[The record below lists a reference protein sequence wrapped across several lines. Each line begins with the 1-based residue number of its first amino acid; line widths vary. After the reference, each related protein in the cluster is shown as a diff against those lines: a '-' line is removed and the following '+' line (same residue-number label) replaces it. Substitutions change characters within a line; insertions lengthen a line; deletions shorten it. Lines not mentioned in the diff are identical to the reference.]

1 MREYAYSNLTITDL
15 YVESLEF
22 AQIQIEDY
30 LNSNSEYSY
39 DNTLVT
45 VFHAGLGQD
54 FAAPLFDPTPYDI
67 HSAYIDESMLLDFF
81 EANGSDFYASNFDNG
96 IQLPET
102 LNMLYYDVIEDW
114 YSPSLTASDEL
125 ENYYCDVQYGM
136 TGLFAYFLGYRF
148 GFPPMHSTENIIEVE
163 SQGYSVPTRI
173 GQFGLMDVGMFNGR
187 GVMPALPTSWTRNLI
202 GISNTTDVT
211 SDIFEI

>member
-1 MREYAYSNLTITDL
+1 M
-15 YVESLEF
+15 
-22 AQIQIEDY
+22 
-30 LNSNSEYSY
+30 LN
-39 DNTLVT
+39 
-45 VFHAGLGQD
+45 
-54 FAAPLFDPTPYDI
+54 
-67 HSAYIDESMLLDFF
+67 DFF
-81 EANGSDFYASNFDNG
+81 EANGSAFYASNFDSG

-125 ENYYCDVQYGM
+125 ENYYCDIQYGM

-187 GVMPALPTSWTRNLI
+187 GVMPALPTLWTRDLI

-211 SDIFEI
+211 SDILSNQTGDFILSKRIDDDETYKLSLGGDEYFLFENSNNEFYYEACDEKYSLDELEYFYEYGCNYLDSDEICDYNCDGV